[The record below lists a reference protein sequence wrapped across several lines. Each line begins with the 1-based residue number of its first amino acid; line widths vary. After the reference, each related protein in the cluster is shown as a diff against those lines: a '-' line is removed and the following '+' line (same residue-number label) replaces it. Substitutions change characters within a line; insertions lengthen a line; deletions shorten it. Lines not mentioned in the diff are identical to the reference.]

1 MIQISGYG
9 KASLMLMGIAW
20 AFQARFSNAAVKKI
34 CENVLLHLLQAMC
47 GLGAGGAVR
56 GNVTLRIAKQKTK
69 QLLAR
74 KGKARKS
81 MPVAI

>member
-1 MIQISGYG
+1 MCSFTYS
-9 KASLMLMGIAW
+9 AYVWAW
-20 AFQARFSNAAVKKI
+20 WGAA
-34 CENVLLHLLQAMC
+34 
-47 GLGAGGAVR
+47 GGGAGGAVR

-69 QLLAR
+69 QLPGR

>member
-1 MIQISGYG
+1 MCSFTYS
-9 KASLMLMGIAW
+9 AYVWAW
-20 AFQARFSNAAVKKI
+20 WGA
-34 CENVLLHLLQAMC
+34 
-47 GLGAGGAVR
+47 AGGRAVR

-69 QLLAR
+69 QLPGR